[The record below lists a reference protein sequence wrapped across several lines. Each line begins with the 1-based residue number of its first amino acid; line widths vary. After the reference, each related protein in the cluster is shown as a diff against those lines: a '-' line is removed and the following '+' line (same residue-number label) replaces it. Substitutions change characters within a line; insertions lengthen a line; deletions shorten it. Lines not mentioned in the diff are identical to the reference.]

1 MSQGDLTQD
10 PHDPDAETRSTEQ
23 INSDETEIAA
33 PSATSE
39 LAELIVAER
48 RGERKESVDAEEQ
61 VELAAEDENA
71 KIDWSIVVPLL
82 VVVAAVVAWG
92 LLATDSFSRFADT
105 SFSWVINNLGWAFVL
120 FGTIFVFFVLVIAFS
135 NFGTIRLGKSDEQPE
150 FRTSSWIAMMFA
162 AGMGI
167 GLMFY
172 GASEPLA
179 MYRDGVPGHQPHEVG
194 TALAQTMFHWSLH
207 PWAIYAILG
216 LAIAYSTFRLG
227 RKQLLSSAF
236 IPLIGEKGVNGFWGK
251 LIDGFAIF
259 ATIFGTACSLGLG
272 AMQISSG
279 LNASGFVDSP
289 STKLTVGIVSVLTL
303 AFLLSAM
310 SGVGKGIQW
319 LSNFNMAIAALLAI
333 FVFVFGPT
341 VSTLNFL
348 PTGVGAYLSQFFEM
362 AGRTAENQ
370 NGEAGDFLSGWTIFY
385 WAWWIAWTPFVGMFI
400 ARISRGRTLRQF
412 VIVTIVVP
420 TTVLILAFTI
430 FGGTTIS
437 FNRDNIPGF
446 DGTSSTESVL
456 YAMFEQLP
464 LYSITS
470 VLLIVI
476 LSIFFITSAD
486 SASVVMGTMSSK
498 GDPAPKKLIVLFWG
512 ACMMGIAVVMLL
524 TGGEDAL
531 SGLQSLTI
539 LSALPF
545 SVILIFIGIAFL
557 RDLTTDPLAIRNTY
571 ARSAMRAAVIK
582 GLEEYGD
589 DFELTVN
596 QADEGKGAGAD
607 FDSTAA
613 HVTDW
618 YQRTNEDGENV
629 GYDYETGTWADG
641 YEAEDSDSES
651 ESGSKKD

>member
-92 LLATDSFSRFADT
+92 LLATDSFSSFADT

-385 WAWWIAWTPFVGMFI
+385 WAWWISWSPFVGTFL
-400 ARISRGRTLRQF
+400 ARISRGRTIREFCLG
-412 VIVTIVVP
+412 VMLIP
-420 TTVLILAFTI
+420 AGLSTVWFAI
-430 FGGTTIS
+430 FGGTAIKFEQDGRS
-437 FNRDNIPGF
+437 IYGE
-446 DGTSSTESVL
+446 GTSE
-456 YAMFEQLP
+456 EQLFN
-464 LYSITS
+464 
-470 VLLIVI
+470 LLHQLPGGFYIGIFAVI
-476 LSIFFITSAD
+476 LLGTFFITSAD
-486 SASVVMGTMSSK
+486 SASTVMASMSQNGKSDANPWIAAVWGLGTAFV
-498 GDPAPKKLIVLFWG
+498 GLTLLI
-512 ACMMGIAVVMLL
+512 A
-524 TGGEDAL
+524 GGSDAL
-531 SGLQSLTI
+531 GALQSVTI
-539 LSALPF
+539 VAATPF
-545 SVILIFIGIAFL
+545 LLILVLLMFAIVKDVSNDTIYLDKKEQDRFN
-557 RDLTTDPLAIRNTY
+557 RQLAIERRMHRDQLELDRKKEQVKRMLRPRN
-571 ARSAMRAAVIK
+571 
-582 GLEEYGD
+582 
-589 DFELTVN
+589 
-596 QADEGKGAGAD
+596 
-607 FDSTAA
+607 
-613 HVTDW
+613 
-618 YQRTNEDGENV
+618 
-629 GYDYETGTWADG
+629 
-641 YEAEDSDSES
+641 
-651 ESGSKKD
+651 

>member
-10 PHDPDAETRSTEQ
+10 PHDPDAETRSTELT
-23 INSDETEIAA
+23 NSDEVGPAA
-33 PSATSE
+33 PSATSQ

-82 VVVAAVVAWG
+82 VVVTAVVAWG
-92 LLATDSFSRFADT
+92 LLAKDSFSSFADT

-251 LIDGFAIF
+251 LIDGLAIF

-289 STKLTVGIVSVLTL
+289 STKLTIGIVSVLTL

-385 WAWWIAWTPFVGMFI
+385 WAWWISWSPFVGTFL
-400 ARISRGRTLRQF
+400 ARISRGRTIREFCLG
-412 VIVTIVVP
+412 VMLIP
-420 TTVLILAFTI
+420 AGLSTVWFAI
-430 FGGTTIS
+430 FGGTAIKFEQEGRS
-437 FNRDNIPGF
+437 IYGE
-446 DGTSSTESVL
+446 GTSE
-456 YAMFEQLP
+456 EQLFN
-464 LYSITS
+464 
-470 VLLIVI
+470 LLHALPGGFYIGIFAVI
-476 LSIFFITSAD
+476 LLGTFFITSAD
-486 SASVVMGTMSSK
+486 SASTVMASMSQNGKSDANPWIAAVWGLGTAFV
-498 GDPAPKKLIVLFWG
+498 GLTLLI
-512 ACMMGIAVVMLL
+512 A
-524 TGGEDAL
+524 GGTDAL
-531 SGLQSLTI
+531 GALQSVTI
-539 LSALPF
+539 VAATPF
-545 SVILIFIGIAFL
+545 LLILILLMFAIVKDVSNDTIYLDKKEQDRFN
-557 RDLTTDPLAIRNTY
+557 RQLAIERRMHRDQLELEHKKAQVKRMLRPRN
-571 ARSAMRAAVIK
+571 
-582 GLEEYGD
+582 
-589 DFELTVN
+589 
-596 QADEGKGAGAD
+596 
-607 FDSTAA
+607 
-613 HVTDW
+613 
-618 YQRTNEDGENV
+618 
-629 GYDYETGTWADG
+629 
-641 YEAEDSDSES
+641 
-651 ESGSKKD
+651 